1 MSLESRTADVA
12 TRTANINTR
21 LSNALC
27 RLQAQNLSQ
36 HDVVLLEN
44 LLSVV
49 ETQVQALEH
58 GCTLLENRATAKE
71 LGD

>member
-1 MSLESRTADVA
+1 MSLESRIADVA
-12 TRTANINTR
+12 TRTGNVNTR

-27 RLQAQNLSQ
+27 RLQGQNLSQ
-36 HDVVLLEN
+36 HDLVLLEN
-44 LLSVV
+44 LLSMV
-49 ETQVQALEH
+49 ETQVEALEC